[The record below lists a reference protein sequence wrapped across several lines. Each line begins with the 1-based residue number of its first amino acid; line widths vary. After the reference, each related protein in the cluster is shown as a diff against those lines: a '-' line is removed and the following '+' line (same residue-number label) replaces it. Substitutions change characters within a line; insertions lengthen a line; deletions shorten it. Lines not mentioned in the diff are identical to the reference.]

1 MQDSEY
7 DSVVWDTKAA
17 GDHEP
22 SRLLGAAAG
31 SPLVG
36 AQSAPFADVGASG
49 TQRTSS
55 GGSGGDVGSSSSNIA
70 PFGVAYGSDALV
82 AAAGRGG
89 FESGSGRGR
98 GSSGDAGAG
107 ETSGGDVETSVTVG
121 EPRKEGEGTGN
132 PFITYLVTTMRT
144 ARRTREMRRYALRR
158 RFQDFVWLHEQ
169 LCKQFVACVVPPLP
183 GKHRMEYLTGDRFSE
198 DFVGKRK
205 HGLER
210 FLRRVLLHPALRT
223 SQHLTVFLEAKDW
236 SSEYEAK
243 QPTSESAGVLDS
255 LGDTLMNTFSKAR
268 KRDERF
274 DEMREAVARLEDNL
288 LRTQKLYLRVTK
300 RQQDLQQAYEE
311 LGTGM
316 VDLGDIETGMTL
328 ALVEAGNALKAHHV
342 ALRRLAEQTEDL
354 FLGEVEEYIS
364 YCEAYL
370 EMLRQRDQR
379 QAELED
385 LTEFLQQSAAERD
398 RLTNYQSAA
407 GVTAVANFIKGKVRD
422 LRGVD
427 PAVSRQQRI
436 EKLAARIV
444 ELETAVDASRDG
456 LETFSGMVIEDYE
469 VFAHIKQ
476 HDFKRAFSALVASHI
491 EFYTRAVDIWRAVI
505 PELEKLPVD

>member
-7 DSVVWDTKAA
+7 DSVVWDTKVA
-17 GDHEP
+17 GDHEAGSSHGAP
-22 SRLLGAAAG
+22 ARSPLAGMAAA
-31 SPLVG
+31 S
-36 AQSAPFADVGASG
+36 
-49 TQRTSS
+49 T
-55 GGSGGDVGSSSSNIA
+55 
-70 PFGVAYGSDALV
+70 
-82 AAAGRGG
+82 
-89 FESGSGRGR
+89 SGSGSRE
-98 GSSGDAGAG
+98 SSGD
-107 ETSGGDVETSVTVG
+107 GDVETSVTVG
-121 EPRKEGEGTGN
+121 EPRKEGEGTGS
-132 PFITYLVTTMRT
+132 PFITYLVTTIRT
-144 ARRTREMRRYALRR
+144 GRKTREMRRYALRR

-169 LCKQFVACVVPPLP
+169 LRKQFAACVVPPLP

-198 DFVGKRK
+198 DFVSKRK

-210 FLRRVLLHPALRT
+210 FVRRVLLHPALRT
-223 SQHLTVFLEAKDW
+223 SQHLTVFLEAKGW

-243 QPTSESAGVLDS
+243 QTTSEGSGGGVLDS
-255 LGDTLMNTFSKAR
+255 LGEAVINTFSKAR

-288 LRTQKLYLRVTK
+288 SRTQKLYLRVTK
-300 RQQDLQQAYEE
+300 RQHDLQQAYEE

-342 ALRRLAEQTEDL
+342 ALRQLAEQTEDL

-385 LTEFLQQSAAERD
+385 LTGFLQQSAAERD

-436 EKLAARIV
+436 ERLAARIV
-444 ELETAVDASRDG
+444 ELETAVEASREG
-456 LETFSGMVIEDYE
+456 LDAFSASVIEDYE
-469 VFAHIKQ
+469 VFARIRQ
-476 HDFKRAFSALVASHI
+476 HDFKRAFSALAASHI